1 MNTIAL
7 VTARSGS
14 KGVPDKNIRQLAGH
28 SLLDWSIMACKSV
41 RLIDHVFLSTDSKKY
56 AEIGQA
62 AGAEI
67 PFLRPEHL
75 ASDKATDLEV
85 FTHFVD
91 WMAASG
97 MNYESVLHIRPTT
110 PLRDPAVIQAAI
122 EKYFLV
128 KDQVTSLRS
137 VQEMS
142 ESAYKSFEVLE
153 TGFLKPVLAGSSLD
167 DVNAPRQSFPK
178 TYTANGY
185 VDIVKPTLIKELN
198 QFHGANIM
206 SFLTPSTIEID
217 TEDDLTYASWRVA
230 QDPDLMKRIF
240 ETQ

>member
-1 MNTIAL
+1 MRTLAV

-14 KGVPDKNIRQLAGH
+14 KGVPDKNIRQLAGY
-28 SLLDWSIMACKSV
+28 SLLEWSIMACKKV
-41 RLIDHVFLSTDSKKY
+41 ELIDHVFLSTDSKKY
-56 AEIGQA
+56 AEIGKE
-62 AGAEI
+62 AGAEV

-75 ASDKATDLEV
+75 ASDQATDLEV

-91 WMAASG
+91 WMATAG
-97 MNYESVLHIRPTT
+97 MNYEGVLHIRPTT

-122 EKYFLV
+122 EMYFLF
-128 KDQVTSLRS
+128 KDQITSLRS
-137 VQEMS
+137 IQEMS

-153 TGFLKPVLAGSSLD
+153 KGLLKPILAGSSLD

-198 QFHGANIM
+198 QFHGTKIM

-217 TEDDLTYASWRVA
+217 TEDDLTYVSWKVA
-230 QDPDLMKRIF
+230 QDPNLMKKIF